1 MIYIKILRTF
11 CNIFLIVLLLR
22 IYVNSIPRYVSL
34 SSHHHFTLKKPCCSF
49 NEKTLKADKLRL
61 SSWIL
66 KYYSERVHTP
76 RSSLERNASWEAD
89 KESTYSASRM
99 NACKKEKI

>member
-1 MIYIKILRTF
+1 MLWHLNFYDLYK
-11 CNIFLIVLLLR
+11 NSPHVLQHISYSFITENLS
-22 IYVNSIPRYVSL
+22 YDSL
-34 SSHHHFTLKKPCCSF
+34 SSH
-49 NEKTLKADKLRL
+49 
-61 SSWIL
+61 

>member
-1 MIYIKILRTF
+1 MFIQLLVMSLFLHITIL
-11 CNIFLIVLLLR
+11 LK
-22 IYVNSIPRYVSL
+22 
-34 SSHHHFTLKKPCCSF
+34 KKPCCSF

-61 SSWIL
+61 SSWIF

>member
-1 MIYIKILRTF
+1 MTLFLHITILLK
-11 CNIFLIVLLLR
+11 NVLIMYGEIPIWSLL
-22 IYVNSIPRYVSL
+22 
-34 SSHHHFTLKKPCCSF
+34 PCCSF

-61 SSWIL
+61 SSWIF
-66 KYYSERVHTP
+66 KYCSERVHTP

>member
-1 MIYIKILRTF
+1 MFIQLLVMSLFLHITIL
-11 CNIFLIVLLLR
+11 
-22 IYVNSIPRYVSL
+22 
-34 SSHHHFTLKKPCCSF
+34 LKKNLVAPSMK
-49 NEKTLKADKLRL
+49 KTLKADKLRL
-61 SSWIL
+61 SSWL
-66 KYYSERVHTP
+66 FKYYSERVHTP